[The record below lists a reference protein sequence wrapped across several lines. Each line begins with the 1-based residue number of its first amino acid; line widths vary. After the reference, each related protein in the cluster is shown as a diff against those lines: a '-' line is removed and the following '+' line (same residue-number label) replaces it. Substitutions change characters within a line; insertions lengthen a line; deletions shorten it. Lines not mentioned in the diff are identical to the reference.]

1 MAKKKAYSLK
11 SQYIA
16 TKQDEQSREERN
28 RKQINAMAGELQH
41 LHLSTCLAATWLEN
55 SALDLEGDLRK
66 DFRNNEVL
74 FLPS

>member
-1 MAKKKAYSLK
+1 MPKKKHTPK

-28 RKQINAMAGELQH
+28 RKQINTMAGQLQH
-41 LHLSTCLAATWLEN
+41 LHLSTCLAATRLEN

-66 DFRNNEVL
+66 DFKNNEVL
-74 FLPS
+74 LFPS